1 MSSAEAGKKA
11 AAYKAVD
18 NHVKDNQVI
27 GIGSGSTIVYAVERL
42 AQRVRDEHLKVK
54 CVPTSF
60 QSRQLI
66 TKNELILSDLERT
79 PLLDIAIDGADEVD
93 SQLNCIKGGGACQF
107 QEKIVASCAKEFI
120 IVADDRK
127 NSEELGESWKRG
139 VPIEVLPVA
148 YRPVKLR
155 IEEKVGGKA
164 VLRMAENKAGPIVT
178 DNGNFVLDWLFDK
191 PCVWHEI
198 NTAIKLIPE
207 PGTLQEGPSEG
218 CQHPQVKVV
227 VWIRIWHDQ
236 LVNPCHHC

>member
-1 MSSAEAGKKA
+1 MSTEAGKKA
-11 AAYKAVD
+11 AAYTAVD

-42 AQRVRDEHLKVK
+42 AQRVREENLTVK

-66 TKNELILSDLERT
+66 TQNELILSDLERT
-79 PLLDIAIDGADEVD
+79 PKLDIAIDGADEVD

-127 NSEELGESWKRG
+127 NSQELGENWKRG

-148 YRPVKLR
+148 YRPVKIK
-155 IEEKVGGKA
+155 IEEQLGGKA

-178 DNGNFVLDWLFDK
+178 DNGNFVLDWLFEKSCD
-191 PCVWHEI
+191 WYEI
-198 NTAIKLIPE
+198 NTAIKLIPGVVE
-207 PGTLQEGPSEG
+207 TGLFLKMAKVAYFGKTDGSVI
-218 CQHPQVKVV
+218 VKKAHE
-227 VWIRIWHDQ
+227 INNCR
-236 LVNPCHHC
+236 

>member
-1 MSSAEAGKKA
+1 M
-11 AAYKAVD
+11 
-18 NHVKDNQVI
+18 
-27 GIGSGSTIVYAVERL
+27 
-42 AQRVRDEHLKVK
+42 K

-198 NTAIKLIPE
+198 NTAIKLIPGVVE
-207 PGTLQEGPSEG
+207 TGLFLNMAKVAYFGKADGSVI
-218 CQHPQVKVV
+218 VKVPPKM
-227 VWIRIWHDQ
+227 
-236 LVNPCHHC
+236 NNSC

>member
-198 NTAIKLIPE
+198 NTAIKLIPGVVE
-207 PGTLQEGPSEG
+207 TGLFLNMAKVAYFGKADGSVI
-218 CQHPQVKVV
+218 VKVPPKM
-227 VWIRIWHDQ
+227 
-236 LVNPCHHC
+236 NNSC